1 MNYSTYNLININ
13 SKYFGSL
20 DYNEKIQDVS
30 IMGVYEYHRDFYKAI
45 EKADT
50 LLLANE
56 IFDNYISELFELNY
70 KVKGKR
76 VGSLYKIL
84 MGWMFNSNGYEG
96 AVLKGWIESR
106 FGIIPNFHK
115 VKIDNM
121 ENESYYEYLVEKMSQ
136 RVNKNA
142 IYSQLDLLYHHTQ
155 VVIKKFFS
163 SYKPKIILYRG
174 IYNLEENEIIKWLNK
189 KTAIMGHNNISSFTA
204 VKNIA
209 EQFGNR
215 ILRIEVPYTKI
226 VFFSDVTPLHHFS
239 GEQEFIIIG
248 GEYLTEII

>member
-1 MNYSTYNLININ
+1 
-13 SKYFGSL
+13 
-20 DYNEKIQDVS
+20 
-30 IMGVYEYHRDFYKAI
+30 MGVYEYHRDFFEAI

-50 LLLANE
+50 LLMANE

-70 KVKGKR
+70 KIKGKK
-76 VGSLYKIL
+76 VGNIYKIL
-84 MGWMFNSNGYEG
+84 MGCMFNSSGFEG
-96 AVLKGWIESR
+96 AVLKGWVESR

-115 VKIDNM
+115 TRIDHI
-121 ENESYYEYLVEKMSQ
+121 ESEGYYNYLSEKMSQ

-142 IYSQLDLLYHHTQ
+142 IYLQLDLLYHYTQ
-155 VVIKKFFS
+155 VVIKKFFPF
-163 SYKPKIILYRG
+163 YRPKLNLYRG

-189 KTAIMGHNNISSFTA
+189 KSAIMGHNNISSFTA

-226 VFFSDVTPLHHFS
+226 VFFSNVTPLHHFS
-239 GEQEFIIIG
+239 GEQEFIVIG